1 MWIRKFVGLFII
13 CVSSDQIF
21 GFVCLSAVS
30 YCCCCSCCCYCR
42 SHCCHVVALAVMA
55 ARKNVSFML
64 NSFLCLQ
71 NLLPCQSNKRIPS
84 LLFFPFLLCATFWRS
99 LSLHSIF
106 FFLVSLPPCLCSFY
120 LCCFCGFCFLAY
132 LLRRALQELR
142 PSDDCAS
149 KYSRNLLGYKLY
161 LLCSQLMSL
170 LMLCVCILSVHKLTG
185 ESKRHRDETLERG
198 GRATDIIISSHLPDG
213 RMTLPSDAA

>member
-1 MWIRKFVGLFII
+1 
-13 CVSSDQIF
+13 
-21 GFVCLSAVS
+21 
-30 YCCCCSCCCYCR
+30 
-42 SHCCHVVALAVMA
+42 
-55 ARKNVSFML
+55 ML

-84 LLFFPFLLCATFWRS
+84 LLFFPLLFCATFGILSISLSVS
-99 LSLHSIF
+99 LSLSLSL
-106 FFLVSLPPCLCSFY
+106 LVWLPSCLCSFY

-170 LMLCVCILSVHKLTG
+170 LMLCVCILSVHKLTKVSDRHREDTRKRG
-185 ESKRHRDETLERG
+185 RESKAD
-198 GRATDIIISSHLPDG
+198 
-213 RMTLPSDAA
+213 

>member
-1 MWIRKFVGLFII
+1 MWHALWIRKFVGLFII

-21 GFVCLSAVS
+21 GFVLSVSLFVLS
-30 YCCCCSCCCYCR
+30 YCCCCCFCHF
-42 SHCCHVVALAVMA
+42 HCCHVVALAVMA

-84 LLFFPFLLCATFWRS
+84 LLFFPLLWRHIRLSICLSHS
-99 LSLHSIF
+99 LSL
-106 FFLVSLPPCLCSFY
+106 SLSRCLLSMFSFY

-142 PSDDCAS
+142 PSYDCAS

-170 LMLCVCILSVHKLTG
+170 LMLCVCILSVHKLTA
-185 ESKRHRDETLERG
+185 ERA
-198 GRATDIIISSHLPDG
+198 R
-213 RMTLPSDAA
+213 

>member
-1 MWIRKFVGLFII
+1 
-13 CVSSDQIF
+13 
-21 GFVCLSAVS
+21 
-30 YCCCCSCCCYCR
+30 
-42 SHCCHVVALAVMA
+42 
-55 ARKNVSFML
+55 ML

-84 LLFFPFLLCATFWRS
+84 LLFFPLLLCHIRHSIYLS
-99 LSLHSIF
+99 LSLSLSL
-106 FFLVSLPPCLCSFY
+106 LVSHPPCLCSFY

-170 LMLCVCILSVHKLTG
+170 LMLCVCILSVHKLTK
-185 ESKRHRDETLERG
+185 ESERHRQDIRKGGERA
-198 GRATDIIISSHLPDG
+198 RLTDIIISSHLPDG

>member
-1 MWIRKFVGLFII
+1 
-13 CVSSDQIF
+13 
-21 GFVCLSAVS
+21 
-30 YCCCCSCCCYCR
+30 
-42 SHCCHVVALAVMA
+42 
-55 ARKNVSFML
+55 ML

-84 LLFFPFLLCATFWRS
+84 LLFFPLLLCHILT
-99 LSLHSIF
+99 LSLPSFFF

-132 LLRRALQELR
+132 LLRRALHELR

-170 LMLCVCILSVHKLTG
+170 LMLCVCILSVHKLTV
-185 ESKRHRDETLERG
+185 ESARHRDETLERG
-198 GRATDIIISSHLPDG
+198 GERE
-213 RMTLPSDAA
+213 SD

>member
-1 MWIRKFVGLFII
+1 
-13 CVSSDQIF
+13 
-21 GFVCLSAVS
+21 
-30 YCCCCSCCCYCR
+30 
-42 SHCCHVVALAVMA
+42 
-55 ARKNVSFML
+55 ML

-84 LLFFPFLLCATFWRS
+84 LLFFALLLCHILT
-99 LSLHSIF
+99 LSPLLYI

-185 ESKRHRDETLERG
+185 ESEGHRDETLERVRERG
-198 GRATDIIISSHLPDG
+198 
-213 RMTLPSDAA
+213 